1 MDLILGIGSIIVAG
15 LSTAIVILNN
25 RITKLENSA
34 VTRQE
39 FNQFEKRFDMICEKI
54 DKLFDII
61 NDIRAYYEP
70 WDGKTERRRK
80 KED

>member
-54 DKLFDII
+54 DKIFDII
-61 NDIRAYYEP
+61 NDIRIYYEP